1 MMVYVRLEDG
11 EVFVKEGAVFL
22 EGDESKRK
30 LSSKGD
36 IDRGGSS
43 AFFCPGEVG
52 NLLRREQ
59 APSCQ

>member
-22 EGDESKRK
+22 EGGESKRK

-43 AFFCPGEVG
+43 AFFLSWRSWKSIAERAG
-52 NLLRREQ
+52 
-59 APSCQ
+59 S